1 MKKITEELRYD
12 GATIDQVH
20 EMLADPAFREQVCDF
35 QRVLRRTVTID
46 RTGGAGGAEGM
57 EVRIDQVQQTTGVPG
72 FAKKVVGDETNIVQ
86 TESWST
92 KERGDVLVSI
102 PGKPGEMKGTASLAE
117 DSGGTTETVALEV
130 KVSIPI
136 VGGKLEGL
144 IADMLSKAL
153 RAEHKVGRDWL
164 AQKS

>member
-12 GATIDQVH
+12 GATLDQVH
-20 EMLADPAFREQVCDF
+20 EMLADPAFREKVCDY
-35 QRVLRRTVTID
+35 QRVLRRTVTIE
-46 RTGGAGGAEGM
+46 RQGVGM
-57 EVRIDQVQQTTGVPG
+57 TVLIDQVQETKGVPG

-86 TESWST
+86 SETWAT
-92 KERGDVLVSI
+92 KQRGDVHVAI

-117 DSGGTTETVALEV
+117 DSAGTTETVALDV

-164 AQKS
+164 AGRR

>member
-20 EMLADPAFREQVCDF
+20 EMLADPAFREKVCDY

-46 RTGGAGGAEGM
+46 RNDGTGGM
-57 EVRIDQVQQTTGVPG
+57 EVRIDQVQETKGVPG

-92 KERGDVLVSI
+92 KERGDVLVTI
-102 PGKPGEMKGTASLAE
+102 PGKPGEMKGTATLAE
-117 DSGGTTETVALEV
+117 DAGGTTETVALEV
-130 KVSIPI
+130 KVGIPI

-164 AQKS
+164 SS

>member
-1 MKKITEELRYD
+1 MKTITEELRYD

-20 EMLADPAFREQVCDF
+20 EMLADPAFREKVCDH

-46 RTGGAGGAEGM
+46 RSGDGSGAM
-57 EVRIDQVQQTTGVPG
+57 EVRIDQVQETKGVPG

-86 TESWST
+86 TESWTT
-92 KERGDVLVSI
+92 KERGDVLVTI

-117 DSGGTTETVALEV
+117 DAGGTTETVTLEV
-130 KVSIPI
+130 KVAIPI

-144 IADMLSKAL
+144 IADLLSRAL
-153 RAEHKVGRDWL
+153 RAEHTVGRDWL
-164 AQKS
+164 SP

>member
-12 GATIDQVH
+12 GATIDEVH
-20 EMLADPAFREQVCDF
+20 EMLADPAFREKVCDY

-46 RTGGAGGAEGM
+46 RDGSGGM
-57 EVRIDQVQQTTGVPG
+57 EVRIDQVQETKGVPG

-92 KERGDVLVSI
+92 KERGDVLVTI

-117 DSGGTTETVALEV
+117 DAGGTTETVALDV

-153 RAEHKVGRDWL
+153 RAEHKVGREWL
-164 AQKS
+164 SS

>member
-20 EMLADPAFREQVCDF
+20 EMLADPAFREKVCDY

-46 RTGGAGGAEGM
+46 RQGDGM
-57 EVRIDQVQQTTGVPG
+57 TVRIDQVQETTGVPG
-72 FAKKVVGDETNIVQ
+72 FAKKVVGDETTIVQ
-86 TESWST
+86 SETWET
-92 KERGDVLVSI
+92 KQRGDVHLAI

-117 DSGGTTETVALEV
+117 DAAGTTETVALEV
-130 KVSIPI
+130 KVGIPI

-164 AQKS
+164 AGRR

>member
-1 MKKITEELRYD
+1 MQSETW
-12 GATIDQVH
+12 ATKQ
-20 EMLADPAFREQVCDF
+20 
-35 QRVLRRTVTID
+35 
-46 RTGGAGGAEGM
+46 
-57 EVRIDQVQQTTGVPG
+57 
-72 FAKKVVGDETNIVQ
+72 
-86 TESWST
+86 
-92 KERGDVLVSI
+92 RGDVHVTI

-117 DSGGTTETVALEV
+117 DSAGTTETVSLDV

-164 AQKS
+164 AGKR

>member
-12 GATIDQVH
+12 GATTDEVH
-20 EMLADPAFREQVCDF
+20 EMLADPTFREKVCDY

-46 RTGGAGGAEGM
+46 RRADGGM
-57 EVRIDQVQQTTGVPG
+57 DVKVDQVQETKGVPG

-86 TESWST
+86 TETWSS
-92 KERGDVLVSI
+92 KEKGDVHVAI
-102 PGKPGEMKGTASLAE
+102 PGKPGEMKGTATLAE
-117 DSGGTTETVALEV
+117 DSGGVTETVALEV
-130 KVSIPI
+130 KVNIPI

-153 RAEHKVGRDWL
+153 RAEQKVGRDWL
-164 AQKS
+164 DGKR